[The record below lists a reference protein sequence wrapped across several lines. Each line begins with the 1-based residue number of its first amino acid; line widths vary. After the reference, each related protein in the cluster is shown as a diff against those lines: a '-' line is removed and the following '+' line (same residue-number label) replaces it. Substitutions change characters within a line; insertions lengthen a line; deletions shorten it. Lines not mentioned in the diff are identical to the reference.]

1 MTDSPHI
8 DSPSLQQVRETRTSP
23 SNSLPSPVAQSS
35 NAQLASLLAAALNDV
50 ETLRRELVA
59 TKKRAEDAERRC
71 HAFSSVSD
79 PKSTQADTAR
89 IIQDFDQRALEAE
102 AARDDSDSRRRALI
116 DTWHQLDRYL
126 QMVEVRAADARAG
139 FQKIVTD
146 GGGQLV
152 LNSLPTFYSTVGSM
166 APPPN
171 HSRALY
177 SSSGRSHGHRSS
189 QSQSGFPP
197 LPLPPH
203 PTPNGNGRRPRD
215 ESLDR
220 SGYSDTV
227 PGQPPHKKLKSYG
240 GDDRRGRDE
249 RTAYSENNLA
259 YMHRR
264 HQPLPPQT
272 IDSRDRIYVERRV
285 PQPRMIVPPGG
296 EATDYANHRGRSHSR
311 SSSRSSRSS
320 LSLDEMLLLAT
331 GEGANGAGGP
341 AEAVSQR
348 ASHRRRHHPREDQ
361 PSHRY
366 PPSNEPSI
374 QLQHHSQSQ
383 QQQRTPDDSSPT
395 QTQPFVPQNYRTRA
409 PHTSASVQPVAENHV
424 NAGVPAAHHVQ
435 TIQTHVFAPVV
446 TGAPI
451 KKVKGG
457 SVSNLTTS
465 GTGPGEAP
473 PATPQHI
480 YPPTNAQGQRICRQC
495 GMAGRYK
502 EGKCVEKWGP
512 GPMGPGTVCDRC
524 RKKMKRV
531 ERRGNLE
538 AANSL
543 NNVNALQ
550 QPQQTQ
556 PIPPRNVLQQTQSG
570 TIHRTDTLIST
581 TTQQQQQ
588 SSHSDR
594 ARDRDRD
601 RDNRD
606 RDESDARTALVAAVS
621 GSGTGG
627 GSNHHHS
634 NTSSHRASTSAAVAA
649 LPSVTHS
656 SHPTTRQSHLPSP
669 PPAIASINDELP
681 TSNVGRGV
689 TTRGQHSQHSRP
701 QSRNSRNERPAP
713 APAPVASTVAAAPV
727 TTTVPSVLTTSKC
740 SPLASA
746 RDGSRGASEG
756 DPDADADADADAEAE
771 GEVET
776 EIEGASGDQD
786 GTSQVEGE
794 ISLEGE
800 GGGLDEEDDE
810 ILAAAGV

>member
-146 GGGQLV
+146 GGGGQLV
-152 LNSLPTFYSTVGSM
+152 LNSIPTFYSTVGSM

-341 AEAVSQR
+341 AEAVSQQR
-348 ASHRRRHHPREDQ
+348 ASHRRRHHPREDHTN
-361 PSHRY
+361 HRY

-570 TIHRTDTLIST
+570 TIHRTDTLINT

-588 SSHSDR
+588 SYSHSDR

-634 NTSSHRASTSAAVAA
+634 NTSSHRATTSAAVAA
-649 LPSVTHS
+649 LPSATHS
-656 SHPTTRQSHLPSP
+656 TTRQSHLPSP

-701 QSRNSRNERPAP
+701 QSRNSRNERSAP
-713 APAPVASTVAAAPV
+713 APAPVASTVAGAPV
-727 TTTVPSVLTTSKC
+727 TTAVPSVLTTSKC

-776 EIEGASGDQD
+776 EIEGAAESGDQD

-794 ISLEGE
+794 ISLEG
-800 GGGLDEEDDE
+800 GLDEEDDE